1 MKKKMSFYLRFGLIL
16 TGIASVCIIVGLLIF
31 SFNLINFMK
40 TKNNWTN
47 TNGVLKIEESEK
59 NKKVFVT
66 FTTSD
71 GSNITVNLNT
81 YDFTMSNDKRISIYY
96 DPENP
101 RNVRLGST
109 VLFSFFFMLIFGGF
123 GTVFLIQGIKYLKK
137 DRNLKNKKKKLLAS
151 GHCVTAD
158 IINVNQDT
166 NVSYNGEQPYIIQS
180 RYSENG
186 TDYFFESHEIWF
198 DESYIIL
205 KKALEASPTEA
216 PQKVKVY
223 VDKNDFNIY
232 YVDEES
238 LK

>member
-16 TGIASVCIIVGLLIF
+16 TGVASVCIITGLLIF
-31 SFNLINFMK
+31 SISLKNFDDSK
-40 TKNNWTN
+40 KNWIK
-47 TNGVLKIEESEK
+47 TNGVLRIEESGG
-59 NKKVFVT
+59 NKKVSVR
-66 FTTSD
+66 FTTSE
-71 GSNITVNLNT
+71 GSNITVDLNT
-81 YDFTMSNDKRISIYY
+81 YDFTMSNDKRVSIYY

-109 VLFSFFFMLIFGGF
+109 VLFSFFFLLIFGGF
-123 GTVFLIQGIKYLKK
+123 GTVFLIPGIKYLKK
-137 DRNLKNKKKKLLAS
+137 DRNLKTKKKKLLAS
-151 GHCVTAD
+151 GHFVIAD

-166 NVSYNGEQPYIIQS
+166 NVSYNSEHPYIIQS

-186 TDYFFESHEIWF
+186 TDYLFESHDIWF
-198 DESYIIL
+198 DESYIII
-205 KKALEASPTEA
+205 KKALEASPMDE